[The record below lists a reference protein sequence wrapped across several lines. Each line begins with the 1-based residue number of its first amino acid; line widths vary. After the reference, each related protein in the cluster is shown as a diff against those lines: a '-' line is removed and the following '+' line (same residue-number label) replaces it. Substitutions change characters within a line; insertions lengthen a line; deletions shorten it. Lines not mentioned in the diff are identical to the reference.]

1 MIKRPAYSYRL
12 VVSRI
17 VGFALVALLLSGCSL
32 FTASGPP
39 WIEMHPRVHPVQ
51 HGFAFPAAYDAATRQ
66 VVLYDGGTNAAPG
79 TQTWAW
85 NGRDWTELHLTV
97 HPPHHQEAVMAY
109 DAQTKKIVLVVPL
122 VTVGNFPHRYRV
134 IVQHMRP
141 GKATSAFVEQ
151 LYAET
156 RTWTWNGTS
165 WTELHPS
172 ASPLD
177 SFGASMAYDAATGN
191 VVFAGRFG
199 HSFETWTWNGVTWT
213 QQHPTKSPSARL
225 ASAMAYDPQV
235 REVLLFGGTRGAY
248 SGAPVFGDTWA
259 WNGSTWMRLHPSAS
273 PSARFLASMAYDP
286 QIRELV
292 LFGGTSM
299 TRATSGPL
307 QQFGDTWAWNGATW
321 IRLHPSASP
330 PPLSA
335 SSMAY
340 DAATKGLVLFGGRGP
355 YHHLSDTWSL
365 KIPTHSPRH
374 VGRTQ

>member
-1 MIKRPAYSYRL
+1 MIPRPEYSYAL
-12 VVSRI
+12 VARRV

-32 FTASGPP
+32 FAASGPP
-39 WIEMHPRVHPVQ
+39 WVEMHPTIHPLQ
-51 HGFAFPAAYDAATRQ
+51 HGVSFLAAYDAATRQ
-66 VVLYDGGTNAAPG
+66 VVLYGGGTIVATG
-79 TQTWAW
+79 TQTWTW
-85 NGRDWTELHLTV
+85 NGKRWTELHPAV
-97 HPPHHQEAVMAY
+97 HPPRHQEAVMAY
-109 DAQTKKIVLVVPL
+109 DAQTKNCVLVVPL
-122 VTVGNFPHRYRV
+122 ATLANFPYRYRP
-134 IVQHMRP
+134 IVQHMRSR
-141 GKATSAFVEQ
+141 KAISAFLEQ
-151 LYAET
+151 LYAKT

-172 ASPLD
+172 ANPPASY
-177 SFGASMAYDAATGN
+177 GASMAYDAATGD
-191 VVFAGRFG
+191 VVFAGRSG
-199 HSFETWTWNGVTWT
+199 DGFETWTWNGVNWT
-213 QQHPTKSPSARL
+213 QQHPTKSPSARAL
-225 ASAMAYDPQV
+225 FAMAYDPQV
-235 REVLLFGGTRGAY
+235 REVLLFGGVRGDY
-248 SGAPVFGDTWA
+248 FGAPVFGDTWA

-340 DAATKGLVLFGGRGP
+340 DAATKGLVLVGGRGP